1 MVGPI
6 LHLPF
11 LALAYFDP
19 RLRQDQSWSYRQAFA
34 CSLLKVFLR
43 TFTALH
49 VKWPL
54 SMKPRRELNRFVL
67 IEPANSEFYVG
78 VTADEKIKPETIG
91 GTWYPDPCSSD
102 TVLPKDKH
110 VILHLHGGSY
120 ILGDGRTSS
129 CQYLAQTLLE
139 HTPSSYVLCPQY
151 RLAYQPNGR
160 FPAQL
165 QDAVSA
171 YTYLIHTLHIPA
183 SNIVLSGDSSG
194 GHLALGLLR
203 YIVEFGHQFFLP
215 APKCSWLWS
224 PWCDV
229 PAAINPS
236 VWNHSSNYKTEYI
249 PGSFPAWGAKRFLG
263 DLEITEPIER
273 YVAPI
278 WHPFIV
284 PSPVLIITGGREVLF
299 QEHKQLAQNFLE
311 RVQNE
316 FVVDLF
322 VEDKVPHDVL
332 MIGWIMN
339 FRKEACECA
348 TKAGNFVSRM
358 QSMPQDDRVI
368 S

>member
-1 MVGPI
+1 MSPSWLVLSYVYHSWHSLI
-6 LHLPF
+6 
-11 LALAYFDP
+11 FDP

-54 SMKPRRELNRFVL
+54 SMKPRQELNRFVL
-67 IEPANSEFYVG
+67 IEPADSEFYVG

-171 YTYLIHTLHIPA
+171 YVYLIHTLQIPA

-203 YIVEFGHQFFLP
+203 YIVESGNQFFLP
-215 APKCSWLWS
+215 APKCSWLC
-224 PWCDV
+224 PHGAMFLQ
-229 PAAINPS
+229 PL
-236 VWNHSSNYKTEYI
+236 I
-249 PGSFPAWGAKRFLG
+249 PVYGTTARTIKQSIYP
-263 DLEITEPIER
+263 D
-273 YVAPI
+273 
-278 WHPFIV
+278 
-284 PSPVLIITGGREVLF
+284 LF
-299 QEHKQLAQNFLE
+299 QH
-311 RVQNE
+311 
-316 FVVDLF
+316 
-322 VEDKVPHDVL
+322 
-332 MIGWIMN
+332 G
-339 FRKEACECA
+339 
-348 TKAGNFVSRM
+348 G
-358 QSMPQDDRVI
+358 QSGFWGTWR
-368 S
+368 